1 MIRPAGPALSRWVD
15 SLWHHARTGASG
27 DCVAELPSGVMHVA
41 IRLVPEPIRLVD
53 PGSGVERGF
62 GHAVLAGARDHAYLR
77 LQPAHGVTVGAQ
89 LRPGA
94 ARALF
99 GIDAGELAGRHLPL
113 AAVLGAEAGRW
124 RDRLLAATGPAAR
137 MALLEQA
144 LLARQPSGLEPD
156 PMVAAALARFAAG
169 ADVASVVAA
178 AGCSHR
184 HFIAR
189 FVRAV
194 GLPPQRWR
202 RVRRFQR
209 LLAAARAAPAAAW
222 SDLALAAGYSDQ
234 AHAVREFRRLAGTTP
249 GAWRRGSLSGGGAT
263 VNSVQDHAPGGG

>member
-15 SLWHHARTGASG
+15 CLWHHARSGAPG
-27 DCVAELPSGVMHVA
+27 ERVAELPSGVMHVA

-53 PGSGVERGF
+53 PASGAQSDL
-62 GHAVLAGARDHAYLR
+62 GHAVLAGARDQAYLR
-77 LQPAHGVTVGAQ
+77 LQPARAITVGAQ

-113 AAVLGAEAGRW
+113 VAVVGAEARRW
-124 RDRLLAATGPAAR
+124 RDQLLAEPGPAQR
-137 MALLEQA
+137 LDLLERALLR
-144 LLARQPSGLEPD
+144 RQRPAVEPD
-156 PMVAAALARFAAG
+156 PMVAAALLRFAAG

-194 GLPPQRWR
+194 GLSPQRWR

-209 LLAAARAAPAAAW
+209 LLAAARAAPSAGW

-234 AHAVREFRRLAGTTP
+234 AHAVREFRRLGGTTP
-249 GAWRRGSLSGGGAT
+249 GAWRRHAAAGARAA
-263 VNSVQDHAPGGG
+263 VNSMQDPVPGAG